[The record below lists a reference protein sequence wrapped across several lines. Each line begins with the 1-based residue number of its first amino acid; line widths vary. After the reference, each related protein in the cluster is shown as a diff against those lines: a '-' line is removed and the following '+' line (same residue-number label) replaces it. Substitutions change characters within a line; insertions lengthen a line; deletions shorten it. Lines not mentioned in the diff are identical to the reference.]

1 MSARVRATL
10 ATGVQL
16 LQSSRGFRFG
26 VGFTLDQRWVG
37 TEEECQAKLD
47 ALVAAGGV
55 VNAQLEPA
63 EGGYFNLTVSYS
75 AASASDGA
83 AGSAPST
90 ADNVVTTWSRLRSR
104 AERSLW
110 TVPAWTS
117 LMALLPDEYARV
129 GVRVAI
135 EDYIAGNATVDTLS
149 RVLNVYTTDWGLT
162 GVETVRQMLD
172 HFSKGTESYPIETFV
187 FRRVQTGPP
196 GLLTTLDSTIN
207 KVWTR
212 ATLIADPTM
221 PTAFRSAVPEGYFLQ
236 AAAEIQQQD
245 NNRWSITVDW
255 DYGVQFSDWIY
266 GTAI

>member
-1 MSARVRATL
+1 MSARTRSVL

-26 VGFTLDQRWVG
+26 VGFTLDQRWLG
-37 TEEECQAKLD
+37 TESECQAKLD

-55 VNAQLEPA
+55 VNAQIDPA

-75 AASASDGA
+75 AASATDGT

-110 TVPAWTS
+110 TVPAWTTI
-117 LMALLPDEYARV
+117 MNLLPDEYARV
-129 GVRVAI
+129 GVRTAI
-135 EDYIAGNATVDTLS
+135 EDYISGNATEDTL
-149 RVLNVYTTDWGLT
+149 RQVLDTWAVTWGSD
-162 GVETVRQMLD
+162 GAETVRQLLD
-172 HFSKGTESYPIETFV
+172 HFGKGTESYPIETFV

-236 AAAEIQQQD
+236 AAADIQQQD

-255 DYGVQFSDWIY
+255 DYGVQFSNWIY